1 MVNDPEVVVVGGGVA
16 GSALAIVLA
25 RAGIAVTIVEKS
37 TVHVD
42 RVRGEWVSPWGLAE
56 VERLGLYDT
65 LLAAGGHHVRRHVPY
80 GEGVSIDEAYAEQ
93 MDLVALAGG
102 LQMKSPLCMRHPHMC
117 DVLNAEAAA
126 AGVQLLRGVGDVTLT
141 PGGNPEVSFH
151 HGGLAHA
158 IRPRIVVGADGRNS
172 IVRRQAGVELHED
185 PEHHLMCGMLVDN
198 IDGWPA
204 DLETLGTEND
214 INFLVF
220 PQSSSR
226 ARLYICYGSDQKRRF
241 AGPGAQ
247 QRFLEV
253 FRLKSVEASECLAAG
268 QPAGPCNSYP
278 NNDSWTDTPVASGVV
293 LVGDAAGYNDPIIGQ
308 GLSIAYRDV
317 RLVRD
322 VMLSTRDWSPPS
334 FAPYVA
340 ERRERMRRLR
350 FSASFFSVIYAEFG
364 PDALGRRLKLRD
376 RWLADPSIGMARI
389 TPFIGP
395 DMVVAEAF
403 TQREL
408 DRAFGA

>member
-1 MVNDPEVVVVGGGVA
+1 MVNDAEVVVVGGGVA

-141 PGGNPEVSFH
+141 PGANPEVSFH

-172 IVRRQAGVELHED
+172 IVRRRG
-185 PEHHLMCGMLVDN
+185 
-198 IDGWPA
+198 
-204 DLETLGTEND
+204 
-214 INFLVF
+214 
-220 PQSSSR
+220 R
-226 ARLYICYGSDQKRRF
+226 A
-241 AGPGAQ
+241 A
-247 QRFLEV
+247 
-253 FRLKSVEASECLAAG
+253 
-268 QPAGPCNSYP
+268 
-278 NNDSWTDTPVASGVV
+278 
-293 LVGDAAGYNDPIIGQ
+293 
-308 GLSIAYRDV
+308 
-317 RLVRD
+317 
-322 VMLSTRDWSPPS
+322 
-334 FAPYVA
+334 
-340 ERRERMRRLR
+340 
-350 FSASFFSVIYAEFG
+350 
-364 PDALGRRLKLRD
+364 
-376 RWLADPSIGMARI
+376 
-389 TPFIGP
+389 
-395 DMVVAEAF
+395 
-403 TQREL
+403 
-408 DRAFGA
+408 